1 MKLIKRINRSRW
13 ICTLTGLLIL
23 LAGCKNVNEKDL
35 QSEIDKL
42 TSALVPDQRMNICR
56 AVINSRPDGT
66 FILSGETT
74 DPGAKTEI
82 IKALNNHGII
92 LKDSLV
98 LLPDTINNK
107 KYMGRVSLSVINL
120 RKKPD
125 HAAELVSQAIMGTPV
140 LILKNED
147 SWLLVQTPD
156 KYIAW
161 TTESSVT
168 PLTASDIKIWKKSDR
183 IIYLQNTGW
192 IYQSPSSES
201 QVIGD
206 LVGGSLLEKTGE
218 TGKFIAVST
227 PDGRNGFVEK
237 QNVMNFTDWKSN
249 VLCSEENICNT
260 AMTFMGLPYLWG
272 GSSSKGVD
280 CSGLVQSVFFRNGFI
295 LQRDAS
301 LQALHGLPVSI
312 SEDCANLRNGDLL
325 FFGTGENLKAHVT
338 HVGIYIGNK
347 QYINSSGLVQ
357 INSLDST
364 QSNYRHYRLNQLLS
378 ARRIIGAS
386 DDAGITAVSR
396 HPWF

>member
-1 MKLIKRINRSRW
+1 
-13 ICTLTGLLIL
+13 
-23 LAGCKNVNEKDL
+23 
-35 QSEIDKL
+35 
-42 TSALVPDQRMNICR
+42 MNICR

-66 FILSGETT
+66 FLLSGETT
-74 DPGAKTEI
+74 DPGAKSEI
-82 IKALNNHGII
+82 IKALNNHGIA
-92 LKDSLV
+92 LKDSLII
-98 LLPDTINNK
+98 LPDTINNK

-120 RKKPD
+120 RKKPY

-140 LILKNED
+140 LILKNEG

-156 KYIAW
+156 NYIAY

-168 PLTASDIKIWKKSDR
+168 PLTGADIKIWKKSDR
-183 IIYLQNTGW
+183 IIYLRNTGW
-192 IYQSPSSES
+192 ILSLPSTDS
-201 QVIGD
+201 QVVGD

-227 PDGRNGFVEK
+227 PDGRKGFVEK
-237 QNVMNFTDWKSN
+237 QNVMDFNEWKST
-249 VLCSEENICNT
+249 VLCSEENICGT

-280 CSGLVQSVFFRNGFI
+280 CSGLVQSVLYRNGYI

-325 FFGTGENLKAHVT
+325 FFGTDENRKAHVT
-338 HVGIYIGNK
+338 HVAIYIGNK

-364 QSNYRHYRLNQLLS
+364 QPNYRHYRLNQLLS